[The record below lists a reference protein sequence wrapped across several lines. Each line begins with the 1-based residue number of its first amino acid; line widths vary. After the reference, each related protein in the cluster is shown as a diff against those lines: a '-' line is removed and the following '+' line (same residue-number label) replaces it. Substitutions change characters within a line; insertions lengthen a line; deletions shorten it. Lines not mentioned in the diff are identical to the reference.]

1 MIRIHFDTFIH
12 VFRADSAG
20 EYLSDALWQVLA
32 EQGTR
37 SIFFVLVSILRMGLL
52 SASIIICL
60 KLLVLL

>member
-1 MIRIHFDTFIH
+1 MIRIHFDTYIY

-32 EQGTR
+32 EKGTR
-37 SIFFVLVSILRMGLL
+37 SVFVLVSILRMGLL

>member
-1 MIRIHFDTFIH
+1 MIRIHFDTSIH